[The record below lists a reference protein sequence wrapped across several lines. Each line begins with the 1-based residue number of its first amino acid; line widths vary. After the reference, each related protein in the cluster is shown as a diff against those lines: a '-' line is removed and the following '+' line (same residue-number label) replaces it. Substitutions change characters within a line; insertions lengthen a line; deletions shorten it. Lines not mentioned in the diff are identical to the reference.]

1 MLRAVIDT
9 NVLFTG
15 LTSRGP
21 SAEVVDAWVLR
32 RFVPCVSTALALE
45 YEATL
50 TDKLGD
56 MKRPHA
62 MGALQALLDRAEF
75 VPISTRIRPL
85 SPDADDDRIIE
96 CAWAAGGCLVTMN
109 RRDLIVAEQVLGILV
124 VSPADFLKLIEENA
138 P

>member
-9 NVLFTG
+9 NIVFTG

-21 SAEVVDAWVLR
+21 CGDVMDAWVGR
-32 RFVPCVSTALALE
+32 RFLPCVSTALALE

-50 TDKLGD
+50 TNKLGD
-56 MKRPHA
+56 RKRPHA
-62 MGALQALLDRAEF
+62 LGALQALLDRAEF
-75 VPISTRIRPL
+75 IPISTRIRPL

-96 CAWAAGGCLVTMN
+96 CAWSAGAPLVTLN
-109 RRDLIVAEQVLGILV
+109 RRDLAIAEQVLGIPV
-124 VSPADFLKLIEENA
+124 ISPTEFLKRMEEVA